1 MNAAPQADHDRRVAA
16 VAAQV
21 RALAASRERAHV
33 DKGGVHHVVPLP
45 EGDQR
50 FRSKRVDASG
60 LNRILE
66 INPDLRTCTAE
77 PGVTLAEAV
86 AATLAHGLVPAL
98 VPELEGITL
107 GGAVAGCSIESSSFR
122 HGGFHDTCLEYEL
135 VTGEGE
141 VLTCSRDD
149 EPFLFEMVHGS
160 YGTLGVLSRI
170 TFRLVPARP
179 YVRVEYER
187 HTDSAS
193 FHRALLDRVEA
204 ADVDFIDGIV
214 HSPQE
219 WVLCLGRFVES
230 APTTSSYRWLDVYYK
245 STRRLGA
252 DHLTTPDYFFRYDA
266 EAHWLSR
273 TVPPLEWKP
282 VRFLFGKA
290 FLGSTNMI
298 RWSRRLAPVFRRIRE
313 RPDVVCDYFI
323 PAGRVPEFYG
333 WYLREMP
340 YFPLWVVP
348 YRVPQVYPWLSD
360 EHAARF
366 EGDLFVDLAV
376 YGMRN
381 EDPNLDR
388 SKQLEQKT
396 FELGGIKTLI
406 SRNHY
411 SPERFW
417 SIYHRANYQKAKE
430 RLDPQ
435 GLFPGLYEKL
445 GRVG

>member
-1 MNAAPQADHDRRVAA
+1 MLEASHADHDRRVLA
-16 VAAQV
+16 VAA
-21 RALAASRERAHV
+21 RLRELAAGRLQAHV
-33 DKGGVHHVVPLP
+33 DKGGVHHMVPLP
-45 EGDQR
+45 AGDHR
-50 FRSKRVDASG
+50 FRGGRVDASG

-66 INPDLRTCTAE
+66 IDRELRTCTAE
-77 PGVTLAEAV
+77 PGVTFAEAV
-86 AATLAHGLVPAL
+86 TATLPYGLAPAV

-107 GGAVAGCSIESSSFR
+107 GGAIAGCSVESSSFR
-122 HGGFHDTCLEYEL
+122 HGGFHDTCVEYEL
-135 VTGEGE
+135 VTGAGE
-141 VLTCSRDD
+141 VLTCSREQ

-160 YGTLGVLSRI
+160 YGTLGVLSRVS
-170 TFRLVPARP
+170 FRLVPATS

-187 HTDSAS
+187 HPDAGS
-193 FHRALLDRVEA
+193 FHRALLERCEA
-204 ADVDFIDGIV
+204 KDVDFIDGIV
-214 HSPQE
+214 HRPSD
-219 WVLCLGRFVES
+219 WVLCVGRFAETVPR
-230 APTTSSYRWLDVYYK
+230 ASSYRWLDVYYK
-245 STRRLGA
+245 STRRLRQ
-252 DHLTTPDYFFRYDA
+252 DHLTTPDYFFRYDT

-282 VRFLFGKA
+282 VRFALGKA

-298 RWSRRLAPVFRRIRE
+298 RWSKRLAPVFRRIRR

-323 PAGRVPEFYG
+323 PAKRVPEFYE

-348 YRVPQVYPWLSD
+348 YRVRQVYPWLSD
-360 EHAARF
+360 EHAGRF

-381 EDPNLDR
+381 EDPRVDR
-388 SKQLEQKT
+388 SEQLEEKA

-430 RLDPQ
+430 RMDPH
-435 GLFPGLYEKL
+435 GVFPDLYEKL

>member
-1 MNAAPQADHDRRVAA
+1 MNALPQAGHDRRVSH

-21 RALAASRERAHV
+21 RALAARRARAHV

-45 EGDQR
+45 AGDTR
-50 FRSKRVDASG
+50 FSSERVDASG
-60 LNRILE
+60 LHRILAVDPE
-66 INPDLRTCTAE
+66 ARTCTAE
-77 PGVTLAEAV
+77 PGVTFAEAV
-86 AATLAHGLVPAL
+86 AATLRHGLVPAV

-122 HGGFHDTCLEYEL
+122 EGGFHDTCLEYEL

-141 VLTCSRDD
+141 VLSCSRDR

-160 YGTLGVLSRI
+160 YGTLGVLTKV
-170 TFRLVPARP
+170 TFRLEPAKP
-179 YVRVEYER
+179 FVRVEYLRYTEPEG
-187 HTDSAS
+187 
-193 FHRALLDRVEA
+193 FHQALLERCEA
-204 ADVDFIDGIV
+204 HDVDFIDGIA
-214 HSPQE
+214 HSPSE
-219 WVLCLGRFVES
+219 WVLCLGSFVDD
-230 APTTSSYRWLDVYYK
+230 APRASSYRWLDVYYR
-245 STRRLGA
+245 STRRLA
-252 DHLTTPDYFFRYDA
+252 VDRLATPDYFFRYDT

-273 TVPPLEWKP
+273 TIPALEWKP
-282 VRFLFGKA
+282 VRLLVGKA

-298 RWSRRLAPVFRRIRE
+298 RWSRRLAPVFRRIRS

-323 PAGRVPEFYG
+323 PSARVPEFYR

-348 YRVPQVYPWLSD
+348 YRVPRVYPWLSD
-360 EHAARF
+360 ELAGRL
-366 EGDLFVDLAV
+366 EGDRFVDLAV

-381 EDPNLDR
+381 EDPGVDR
-388 SKQLEQKT
+388 SEQLEEKA

-417 SIYHRANYQKAKE
+417 SIYNEANYRKAKE
-430 RLDPQ
+430 RLDPS
-435 GLFPGLYEKL
+435 GVFPDLYEKL